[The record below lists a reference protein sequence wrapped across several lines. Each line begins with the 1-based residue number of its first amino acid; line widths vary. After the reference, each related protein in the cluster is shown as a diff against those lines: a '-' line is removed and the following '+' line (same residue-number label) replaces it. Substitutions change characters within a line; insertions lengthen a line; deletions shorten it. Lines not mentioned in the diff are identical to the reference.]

1 MSQSEKKRRR
11 ASEAAREHEHA
22 EVHEA
27 REAIAEQPQQHG
39 ANEIDLVELFYYLLE
54 RAKWIIAAA
63 LLGALVMGL
72 YSQFIATPMY
82 QATSKLYVLNSDD
95 SAVDLADLQI
105 GSYLAEDYQ
114 QVFNTWEVHEQV
126 LQNLGLNYSYAAL
139 QGMLSVSNPTDTRL
153 LYITVTS
160 ADPVEATNLAN
171 EYAAVAQD
179 FIYNVMDTEEPSMFS
194 RALEPTGPISPQK
207 TRNVILG
214 FLLGAILMAAVF
226 VVRFLM
232 DDKIKTVDDITKYVG
247 LPTLAVVPAVGAAQN
262 GARKKGIFK
271 KREGRR

>member
-1 MSQSEKKRRR
+1 MPQSEKKRRR
-11 ASEAAREHEHA
+11 ASEAEQM
-22 EVHEA
+22 EA
-27 REAIAEQPQQHG
+27 KETREAVVEQPPQQS

-63 LLGALVMGL
+63 ILGALVMGI
-72 YSQFIATPMY
+72 YSQFMATPMY
-82 QATSKLYVLNSDD
+82 QATSKLYVLNSND

-105 GSYLAEDYQ
+105 GTYLAADYQ

-126 LQNLGLNYSYAAL
+126 LENLNLDYSYSAL

-153 LYITVTS
+153 LNITVTS
-160 ADPVEATNLAN
+160 SDPKEATNLAN

-194 RALEPTGPISPQK
+194 RALEPTSPVSPQK

-214 FLLGAILMAAVF
+214 FLVGAIIMAGVF
-226 VVRFLM
+226 VVRFIM
-232 DDKIKTVDDITKYVG
+232 DDKIKTADDIAKYVG
-247 LPTLAVVPAVGAAQN
+247 LPTLAVVPAVGEAKN
-262 GARKKGIFK
+262 GTLKRSIFK
-271 KREGRR
+271 RREGRR